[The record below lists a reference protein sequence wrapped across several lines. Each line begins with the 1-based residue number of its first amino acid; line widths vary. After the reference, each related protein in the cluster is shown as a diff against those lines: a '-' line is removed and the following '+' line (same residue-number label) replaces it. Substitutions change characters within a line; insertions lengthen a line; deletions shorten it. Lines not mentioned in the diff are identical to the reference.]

1 MAVPSSG
8 SFLFCCALVAG
19 LSFARAEETPAPEGE
34 REKKPVASA
43 PASESPAP
51 RIEEGKAT
59 PPARKGPQLATP
71 TLGRDTSVESPE
83 RRPIVVYRPP
93 SAPAASV
100 AKTKRGARY
109 RDPKSVPQKKVPGA
123 YPWHFDITATV
134 FWIGELP
141 TARNRVPNNRSS
153 WDTAWMEN
161 FGGFDTPDP
170 ARRTTDFCPKGFR
183 PRLNPFYIALPYN
196 DCVSSSAHK
205 PEAARVIPWFK
216 KEYRA
221 PGTSVCKGKWV
232 QIFYE
237 GNYCFAQWED
247 CGPFTTEDW
256 PYVFGNKPPRN
267 RSNKAA
273 GIDISP
279 AVRDYLGIVGG
290 TASVHWRF
298 VEFYRVPLGP
308 WAKYGENNPF
318 VNPAAR
324 PKSHR
329 KASKKQTTFK
339 KTNTSP
345 QKNITHRDTHG
356 P

>member
-1 MAVPSSG
+1 MAAPSSG
-8 SFLFCCALVAG
+8 AFLFCCALVA
-19 LSFARAEETPAPEGE
+19 SVTFAQATGTPPRDEENES
-34 REKKPVASA
+34 SA
-43 PASESPAP
+43 PASAVKSSATKADTAST
-51 RIEEGKAT
+51 EGEKKT
-59 PPARKGPQLATP
+59 TSTRKGPKLVTP
-71 TLGRDTSVESPE
+71 TLGRDPSVESPA
-83 RRPIVVYRPP
+83 RRPIVVYRPSATP
-93 SAPAASV
+93 SSARE
-100 AKTKRGARY
+100 KTRGAKY
-109 RDPKSVPQKKVPGA
+109 RDPQTVPQTKVPGA
-123 YPWHFDITATV
+123 YPWHFGITATV

-170 ARRTTDFCPKGFR
+170 ALRTADFCPKGFR

-196 DCVSSSAHK
+196 DCINSSAHK

-216 KEYRA
+216 KEYSA

-256 PYVFGNKPPRN
+256 PYVFGGKPPRN
-267 RSNKAA
+267 RSNQGA

-279 AVRDYLGIVGG
+279 AVRDYLGISGG

-298 VEFYRVPLGP
+298 VEFHRVPLGP

-324 PKSHR
+324 PKSQR
-329 KASKKQTTFK
+329 KSSSKIKS
-339 KTNTSP
+339 SP
-345 QKNITHRDTHG
+345 KKNITHRDTHG